1 MNNQVNQDREHL
13 KILSICHYVFA
24 GLCLFPFLYGFIY
37 MFMGV
42 FFGAMMAGMP
52 QQNDGPPPALFGGIF
67 VIIGLIVSGISLAI
81 GVAAIMSGRKMSK
94 LNGRMFSFIFACI
107 ICPFIPFGTMLG
119 VFTLIV
125 LSRESVKAMF
135 EGMSAESPQQFGATP
150 PNWR

>member
-1 MNNQVNQDREHL
+1 MNNDVNQDREHL

-42 FFGAMMAGMP
+42 FFGAMIAAD
-52 QQNDGPPPALFGGIF
+52 NRHDGPPAALFGGIF
-67 VIIGLIVSGISLAI
+67 VIIGLMISGIALAI
-81 GVAAIMSGRKMSK
+81 GIAAIKSGRNMTR

-107 ICPFIPFGTMLG
+107 ICLFVPFGTLLG
-119 VFTLIV
+119 VFSIIV
-125 LSRESVKAMF
+125 LSRETVKQMF
-135 EGMSAESPQQFGATP
+135 DGFASGAQQFGANP